1 MSTKTLFSPAL
12 QADWIEILSAL
23 FNTCKVSSTAAAILL
38 NAWDL
43 LPAVDGENELFS
55 AWVLKQW
62 PDILDVDLESLTDA
76 EGSQYCIELIQAL
89 LNTSK
94 ISREVAIILNS
105 ICESTSKDGSYI
117 AWFNKMWPAK
127 NNNNEDEDNKAL

>member
-1 MSTKTLFSPAL
+1 MSAQTFSPAV

-43 LPAVDGENELFS
+43 LSAVDGENELFS
-55 AWVLKQW
+55 AWVLKHW
-62 PDILDVDLESLTDA
+62 PDILDVDLENLTDA
-76 EGSQYCIELIQAL
+76 EFSQYGIELIQAL

-94 ISREVAIILNS
+94 IERFVAGNF
-105 ICESTSKDGSYI
+105 STQLLQKVTENDLFI
-117 AWFNKMWPAK
+117 NWFNIMWP
-127 NNNNEDEDNKAL
+127 NQDEGKGPK